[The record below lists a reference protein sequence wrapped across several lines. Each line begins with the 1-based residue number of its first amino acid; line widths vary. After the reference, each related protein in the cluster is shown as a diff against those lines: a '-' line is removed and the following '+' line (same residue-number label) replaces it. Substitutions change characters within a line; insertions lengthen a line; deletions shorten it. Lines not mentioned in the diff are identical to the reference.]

1 MSRRLCWPGMWQVPQ
16 DRGCPPSDQ
25 PLESGTAAAGGTL
38 QPAFFFFLL
47 KFLFP
52 CLYKCQK
59 LIFGEKKKEENIEK
73 VVLILPLRDVLAYFL
88 FTVIFLF
95 IFMYSR
101 S

>member
-1 MSRRLCWPGMWQVPQ
+1 MPKAYFWG
-16 DRGCPPSDQ
+16 
-25 PLESGTAAAGGTL
+25 
-38 QPAFFFFLL
+38 
-47 KFLFP
+47 
-52 CLYKCQK
+52 
-59 LIFGEKKKEENIEK
+59 KKKKENIEK

>member
-1 MSRRLCWPGMWQVPQ
+1 MWQVPQ

-38 QPAFFFFLL
+38 QPAFFFFPLKVSFSLL
-47 KFLFP
+47 IQMPKAYFWG
-52 CLYKCQK
+52 K
-59 LIFGEKKKEENIEK
+59 KKKEENIEK